1 MFFNALNCLKSVLGY
16 DKKRSLEDKV
26 ALNLALIKEEKMKQ
40 GSKELVHMHQIPAW
54 SDEPELKDIE

>member
-1 MFFNALNCLKSVLGY
+1 MFFNALNCIKSVLGY

-40 GSKELVHMHQIPAW
+40 GSKELVHMH
-54 SDEPELKDIE
+54 